1 MRGLR
6 VALSAILAVGML
18 ASGATSVSAND
29 TPNTEET
36 IPPGPGR
43 AEFKQAIDEF
53 RASLV
58 DLRDACRAE
67 REAPSVDVTTAR
79 TRQPKG
85 ESECV
90 KNLKALKAE
99 FHQIRQQALD
109 REATYRADVKQKRI
123 DAEQA
128 AKQQEEAATQQEEA
142 AKQKRADEQKKQ
154 EELARKATQTPKP
167 TLSSADQLAKKK
179 AQLLEQLKQVD
190 ATLAYKQGLLKQ
202 SVDAA
207 NECRAKAGTLAG
219 ADRDKYLAKAAQ
231 ADKDAAQ
238 WANYVKDYTA
248 QHEQLVAE
256 LAKLGTTV
264 TPSHTPKPD
273 DTATTRAKLE
283 QALKDLNDK
292 VTYKRSESA
301 RYAAMAT
308 DFRSQAVA
316 ATTQELKDKLNAKAA
331 DADKQAAD
339 WANLARQYED
349 QRDAVQGQLDAL
361 PKT

>member
-6 VALSAILAVGML
+6 VALCAILAVGML

-36 IPPGPGR
+36 IPPGPGL

-67 REAPSVDVTTAR
+67 REAPSADVTTAR

-85 ESECV
+85 ESECA
-90 KNLKALKAE
+90 KNLRALKAE
-99 FHQIRQQALD
+99 FQQLRQQALD
-109 REATYRADVKQKRI
+109 LEATYRADVKQKRI

-128 AKQQEEAATQQEEA
+128 AKQKDEAD
-142 AKQKRADEQKKQ
+142 KQKLADEQKTQQ
-154 EELARKATQTPKP
+154 EPAKKAAQASKP
-167 TLSSADQLAKKK
+167 TLSPADQLAKKK

-207 NECRAKAGTLAG
+207 NEYRAKAATLAG
-219 ADRDKYLAKAAQ
+219 ADRDRYLAKAAQ

-256 LAKLGTTV
+256 LATLGTSV
-264 TPSHTPKPD
+264 TPSSTPKPD
-273 DTATTRAKLE
+273 DTATKRAKLE
-283 QALKDLNDK
+283 QALKDLNAK
-292 VTYKRSESA
+292 VTYKRSESD
-301 RYAAMAT
+301 RYTAMAT

-316 ATTQELKDKLNAKAA
+316 ATTQTMKDIFNAKAA
-331 DADKQAAD
+331 DADKQAGE

-349 QRDAVQGQLDAL
+349 QRDAVQAQLDAL